1 MNNEKKSLAR
11 YLCVQA
17 IYQILISEKP
27 FQEVID
33 EFLNFRVKNFSENF
47 EFLSNM
53 KKKTVDTNYFLKIMK
68 NFENSKEKIKDII
81 ASNLEASWTFQ
92 RLPFVL
98 KAILTVFVS
107 EMMVSK
113 ELSIGIIASEYIILS
128 ETFCS
133 ENESAFVNALI
144 ENFFKCKNVEI

>member
-17 IYQILISEKP
+17 VYQILISEKP

-47 EFLSNM
+47 EFLSNV

-98 KAILTVFVS
+98 KAILTVCVS

>member
-53 KKKTVDTNYFLKIMK
+53 KKKTVDTNYFLIIIK

-98 KAILTVFVS
+98 KAILTVCVS

>member
-47 EFLSNM
+47 EFLSNV

-98 KAILTVFVS
+98 KAILTVCVS

>member
-68 NFENSKEKIKDII
+68 NFENRKEKIKDII

-98 KAILTVFVS
+98 KAILTVCVS

>member
-98 KAILTVFVS
+98 KAILTVCVS